1 MSRLVLAELLK
12 LRTVRTGWVLC
23 VSAVG
28 LSLLGVVPT
37 LALGTFQGPGD
48 VTGLFATGS
57 LGGLVILVLG
67 IVGAAGEH
75 RHGTITPTVLV
86 TPSRP
91 HVVAAKA
98 IAYALAGM
106 AITIGIDVAVAVVA
120 VPWLAAKG
128 AAAPNAGD
136 AGLLLLGTI
145 LYGALAGS
153 LGVGV
158 GAVLRNQVAGVVIVL
173 LEMLAFEP
181 ILVGLAPEVGRYA
194 PQASSLAL
202 LTGGAAGTL
211 TMWAGG
217 LVLLGYAAL
226 FVTAG
231 MLLERERD
239 IT

>member
-37 LALGTFQGPGD
+37 LALGTFRTPGD
-48 VTGLFATGS
+48 VTGLVATGS
-57 LGGLVILVLG
+57 IGGLVILILG

-98 IAYALAGM
+98 IAYAIAGM
-106 AITIGIDVAVAVVA
+106 AITIGIDLAVAVVA
-120 VPWLAAKG
+120 VPWLGAKG
-128 AAAPNAGD
+128 APAPD
-136 AGLLLLGTI
+136 AGTAGRLLLGTV

-194 PQASSLAL
+194 PQASSIAL
-202 LTGGAAGTL
+202 LTGGATGTL

-217 LVLLGYAAL
+217 LALLGYAAL